1 MKCVAFLLLLLW
13 LLLPLR
19 ADQDILINSNF
30 SDGHSHW
37 EGDAKDVDTGDL
49 TSDTQTA
56 GAVIHL
62 KKDKWTKIYQLFTVR
77 NKKLYYTVSF
87 QLSNDFKIAP
97 RSEGDYSRADLGDVP
112 GLMYQAQMS
121 ESSFTLM
128 IRGGENF
135 TQTSLNPDVS
145 KLGKSQTL
153 TGRVNPY
160 VIDVE
165 SVFLIVFPP
174 GQGTVT
180 LTQASLSSTDPN
192 AQP

>member
-1 MKCVAFLLLLLW
+1 MKSIACLLLLLC
-13 LLLPLR
+13 LFLPLR

-49 TSDTQTA
+49 TSDTQPA

-77 NKKLYYTVSF
+77 DKKLYYTVTF

-97 RSEGDYSRADLGDVP
+97 PSEGDYSRADLGDVP
-112 GLMYQAQMS
+112 GLMYRAQLS
-121 ESSFTLM
+121 ESIFTLM
-128 IRGGENF
+128 IRGGDNF
-135 TQTSLNPDVS
+135 AEASLIPDKS

-160 VIDVE
+160 AIDVE

-180 LTQASLSSTDPN
+180 LTQASLSNTDPN